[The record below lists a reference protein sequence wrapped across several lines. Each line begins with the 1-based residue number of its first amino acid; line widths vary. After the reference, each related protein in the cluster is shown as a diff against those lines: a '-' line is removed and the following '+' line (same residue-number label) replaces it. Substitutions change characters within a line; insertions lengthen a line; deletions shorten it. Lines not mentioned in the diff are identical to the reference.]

1 MSRRPEPPR
10 GRGPPSGQ
18 HRPSRSQEGVDR
30 SRKPQQKELNIFES
44 PPRKRAEPRPR
55 RNSDTSVMEI
65 ETEEERRKRKEKERE
80 RRHRDQK
87 KPNRKLDVID
97 KLDATGIYG
106 GGRKFDSLGFPA
118 TFTATNRLPSVPPRR
133 PIRCLQPPP

>member
-1 MSRRPEPPR
+1 
-10 GRGPPSGQ
+10 
-18 HRPSRSQEGVDR
+18 
-30 SRKPQQKELNIFES
+30 
-44 PPRKRAEPRPR
+44 
-55 RNSDTSVMEI
+55 MEI

-106 GGRKFDSLGFPA
+106 GGRKFD
-118 TFTATNRLPSVPPRR
+118 
-133 PIRCLQPPP
+133 CLDFGICLNSN